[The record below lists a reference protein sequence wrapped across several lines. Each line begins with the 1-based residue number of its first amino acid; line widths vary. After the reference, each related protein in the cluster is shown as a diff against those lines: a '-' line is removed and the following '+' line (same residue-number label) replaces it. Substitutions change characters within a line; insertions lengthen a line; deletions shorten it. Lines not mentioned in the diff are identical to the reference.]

1 MIALSP
7 RPCVGLEYP
16 RESQSDRSILPL
28 AEGSM
33 LSFSNLA
40 VVLNLFGFIFKSVGN
55 MSGDR

>member
-1 MIALSP
+1 M
-7 RPCVGLEYP
+7 GLEYP